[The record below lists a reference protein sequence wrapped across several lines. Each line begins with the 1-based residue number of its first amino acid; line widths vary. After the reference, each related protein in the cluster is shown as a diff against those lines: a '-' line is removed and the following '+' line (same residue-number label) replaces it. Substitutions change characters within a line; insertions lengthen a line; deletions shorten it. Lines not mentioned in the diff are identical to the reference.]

1 MKTSKPHW
9 PVTPA
14 LLVLCALL
22 SLTACT
28 SAPKKSAPQIIQ
40 EPLPESLTAKLTSRR
55 HRPADDVGRPGCP
68 TDSLLD
74 ALDTCNADK
83 AGIRELELRRI
94 TGG

>member
-40 EPLPESLTAKLTSRR
+40 EPLPESLTAKTDVPPPPARPMTWGGFGCTDGFITRR
-55 HRPADDVGRPGCP
+55 
-68 TDSLLD
+68 
-74 ALDTCNADK
+74 
-83 AGIRELELRRI
+83 AGYLQRR
-94 TGG
+94 

>member
-55 HRPADDVGRPGCP
+55 HRRADDVGRR
-68 TDSLLD
+68 LLD
-74 ALDTCNADK
+74 GFITRR
-83 AGIRELELRRI
+83 AGYLQRR
-94 TGG
+94 